1 MNRKRL
7 LALLLVF
14 STGIVV
20 TTISFAAWEV
30 RHIDNNSGN
39 VEDGLY
45 EVIYHYDQTSQKVS
59 SLELTSGFDLLE
71 FDPSVEDLA
80 NERYAFLG
88 WKIGSSS
95 EMTSKT
101 NAKVFTNQI
110 SHTPK
115 DLLSEYDNVPAD
127 NIIHLWECW
136 SNQIPSD
143 KVLLTI
149 TYNTNQLHYQLVNAI
164 SKYYLF
170 NITIPGYEA
179 ESFKYNDIDYSL
191 NNYIDLATYGG
202 KKVSL
207 IAN

>member
-1 MNRKRL
+1 M
-7 LALLLVF
+7 F
-14 STGIVV
+14 G
-20 TTISFAAWEV
+20 F
-30 RHIDNNSGN
+30 
-39 VEDGLY
+39 
-45 EVIYHYDQTSQKVS
+45 TSQKVS

-71 FDPSVEDLA
+71 FDPTVEDLA
-80 NERYAFLG
+80 NERYASLG

-170 NITIPGYEA
+170 NITIPDYEA
-179 ESFKYNDIDYSL
+179 ESYKYDDIDYTL

>member
-7 LALLLVF
+7 LPILLMFSAL
-14 STGIVV
+14 IVLI
-20 TTISFAAWEV
+20 TISFAAWEI
-30 RHIDNNSGN
+30 RLLENEQGKAESS
-39 VEDGLY
+39 LY
-45 EVIYHYDQTSQKVS
+45 NIQYHYENSNSQERLE
-59 SLELTSGFDLLE
+59 SLELNSGFDLLE
-71 FDPSVEDLA
+71 LKATQYDLK
-80 NERYAFLG
+80 NHRYEFLG
-88 WKIGSSS
+88 WKVGSDTQVY
-95 EMTSKT
+95 ETSYIYT
-101 NAKVFTNQI
+101 NFV
-110 SHTPK
+110 SHSVK
-115 DLLSEYDNVPAD
+115 DLLVEYDETLTD
-127 NIIHLWECW
+127 NTIHLWECW

-149 TYNTNQLHYQLVNAI
+149 TYDTDKLHYQLVNAS

-170 NITIPGYEA
+170 NIAIPDYEA